1 MRKLKEFGALVAAL
15 LSLPGLCTAA
25 DEPEPIQLKYQAM
38 AVFQHKP
45 AFAAPYTGT
54 NSLVPA
60 SENSRTLTA
69 TLYAGVRLWRGA
81 EVYFDPE
88 MALGV
93 PFSGLKGLGGF
104 TNGEI
109 ARTSGPNPV
118 FYRARLFLR
127 QTWNLGEADQT
138 VESGL
143 NQLAGSVAARRIV
156 LTAGNVS
163 ALDIF
168 DANKYSHEPR
178 RSFLNWSLMTQ
189 GAWDYPADARG
200 YTWGAAL
207 EYITPD
213 WAIRAGRFM
222 EPKESNGLS
231 LNRRIMR
238 SYGDVVELETGYA
251 IGEQKGRLKLLAF
264 RNQAVMGSF
273 TDAIAVGSATGAVP
287 DVSRVRVSNDK
298 RGAAVNIEHELA
310 RDVGAFARGS
320 AHDGR
325 TETFAFTEIDRS
337 LSGGVV
343 VGGGRWGRADDQ
355 LGVALAVNGLS
366 SAHRTYLARGGLGFF
381 LGDGTLSY
389 KPEYVFESF
398 YSMKLLK
405 NAWLSIDYQRLT
417 NPGYNADRGPANFY
431 GIRLHL
437 ESG

>member
-1 MRKLKEFGALVAAL
+1 
-15 LSLPGLCTAA
+15 
-25 DEPEPIQLKYQAM
+25 M